1 MKHKICKTGLILQ
14 NCHSRPQEKMLLI
27 LYKDFKLINKLLEE
41 TCDKS
46 EIEIEISDNFD
57 GYSSEKKMVTKPSI
71 LLLLI
76 NF

>member
-1 MKHKICKTGLILQ
+1 MKHKICKTGLNLQ
-14 NCHSRPQEKMLLI
+14 NCHSRPQKKMLLI

-57 GYSSEKKMVTKPSI
+57 GYSSEKKW
-71 LLLLI
+71 
-76 NF
+76 